1 MKQKSY
7 GFVLTDW
14 NLNSAEDYLKIM
26 KQHNIRY
33 IAYGAEVCPDTQRH
47 HNQAFL
53 YFHNERAYSK
63 KNLGV
68 IGGWWGKKHCFI
80 KAMEGNF
87 QQNEVYCS
95 KEGIYTKLGD
105 EPKQG
110 FRGDLK
116 ETIRLITKGEIIP
129 TDVMVENPETF
140 NLYKKTFSIARN
152 LFMMSQFRT
161 KMTQGFWFYGASDVG
176 KSHSIFKNYNPTDY
190 YLKDIRVKWWD
201 NYQQN
206 KIVCLNEFRG
216 EIKYGEILDLVDKW
230 PKNVPIRNEPS
241 IPFTSE
247 IVCITS
253 PYHPEKVPKWEHI
266 LDDTENIK
274 QLLRRFKVIHLQKK
288 SDADVVYW

>member
-1 MKQKSY
+1 MKSY

-14 NLNSAEDYLKIM
+14 NLNTAENYLKIM
-26 KQHNIRY
+26 KEKNIRY
-33 IAYGAEVCPDTQRH
+33 IAYGLEYTQKGIAH
-47 HNQAFL
+47 HQAFL
-53 YFHNERAYSK
+53 YFHNERSYSQ
-63 KNLGV
+63 KNLGQM
-68 IGGWWGKKHCFI
+68 GKWWGKKHCFI
-80 KAMEGNF
+80 ENMKGNF
-87 QQNEVYCS
+87 GENETYCS
-95 KEGIYTKLGD
+95 KEEIYTKLGD

-116 ETIRLITKGEIIP
+116 ETIRCLTKGEITPMDIL
-129 TDVMVENPETF
+129 MENPQTF
-140 NLYKKTFSIARN
+140 NLYKKSFSIARN

-161 KMTQGFWFYGASDVG
+161 KMTQGYWFYGGTDVG
-176 KSHSIFKNYNPTDY
+176 KSHSIFKNYNPVDY

-253 PYHPEKVPKWEHI
+253 PYHPEEVPKWKHQ
-266 LDDTENIK
+266 LDDTESIK
-274 QLLRRFKVIHLQKK
+274 QLLRRFKVIHLQEK